1 MAYER
6 KGVGQGDEIN
16 VARRRLDT
24 RRTRQ
29 KIKDLLNGRDGA
41 LYFCGIVMALGF
53 LSLIM
58 PLPFFGELLV
68 LITWLF
74 ARSFFDF
81 EKRLFDYPYRLPQH
95 SGCNDGSQAVRNGK
109 PQKGNGIFMLG
120 NELPDNSN
128 SFTQRQIWAG
138 NSDLRTHMLV
148 LGTTGSGKAQP
159 LDAKLHT
166 PSGWQRMGD
175 VKIGMLLSMPD
186 GSIAPVVG
194 VFPQGMVDIYKVT
207 FVDGRSTEAC
217 GEHLWEI
224 FHKEGAPQLLTTL
237 QLADQLAAYPVDAE
251 GCFSVRLPAPVQK
264 PEAALPVD
272 PYVLGCNSQ
281 NQALPALYKAASV
294 SQRQQLLRGLL
305 DTDGRVGL
313 AGEVSY
319 STTSEQ
325 LARDVQELVWSL
337 GGVAFLSVENTA
349 FTLRIR
355 HAQPDCLFSL
365 PQKKSLLRE
374 YGDTLKLRVT
384 SVEKIGQKEAQCIV
398 VDHPDHL
405 YITDNYI
412 VTHNTEYLLGLFVN
426 AMVINSGFIMCDG
439 KGDPNLQ
446 RNIFRLARRFGREDD
461 LLIINFITSG
471 RDFFEKQYDSVT
483 NNMNI
488 FGNTSSGML
497 IELLVSLMDDSGG
510 GGDMWKGRAISFVAA
525 LTRVLVYLRD
535 MGHINLSADVFIKY
549 FEMGDLFELCF
560 EHEGVYGEKFEVVSM
575 ALKTYLKTLPGFQ
588 EGKKKKQETK
598 TLEQHGFIV
607 MQLTRIF
614 NDLNFNYGHIFN
626 TRVGEI
632 DFFDVV
638 INNRILITLLPA
650 LERAP
655 DTLKMLGKLIVGN
668 IKQMMAGCLGNRVE
682 GLVREIIDSRPT
694 NSPVPT
700 TCVLDEYGYYAVVGF
715 AVAPAQARSLGF
727 FICFSAQDF
736 SSLKKAS
743 AEEAD
748 ATWENTNIR
757 AVGRLTSGAKSET
770 MERIAGAAGEAVVSI
785 SSGDESYM
793 GAMGYKYRAQQNV
806 AYDKTNRIDYNDLAQ
821 QSDGDFTFI
830 IGKKAGGGKS
840 GGVAVIMGQ
849 GFYAATDSPMHMRI
863 NTFVPVEAPT
873 ETDLPRQKKGIL
885 ALKQFTESKDVSPD
899 FLTTKLEGSPI
910 LSSLAG
916 LMQFCEIL
924 SQKGN
929 AISPTDAV
937 CAWLAARS
945 SDNSDALMDALDKKI
960 SEVLRGKIQGAP
972 SETPAE
978 KTRREVTPSAPS
990 SEPPSPTV
998 SRSTTLL
1005 GAEAVDAA
1013 IERDNAY
1020 MASLMQQAIA
1030 NPDAFN
1036 EQLDDRD
1043 YEAADVGE
1051 GGESTPHETLT
1062 HDDYSVEKYIDDDD
1076 MQMDSYGD
1084 GLEPVATSFYSGVK
1098 PSMVSLMGGNP
1109 HKPLSQYTLAIDAAD
1124 IEWNTTKRH
1133 SIKTAVA
1140 LNLAA
1145 NGGQP
1150 FSSRNEVF
1158 EIESSSEA
1166 FQVSLHHETSYIHKP
1181 IPKEQDPVAFKEKAK
1196 QLNDSLKTIMEKSS
1210 FFGGDDEE

>member
-16 VARRRLDT
+16 VGRRRLDT

-29 KIKDLLNGRDGA
+29 KIKDLLNSRDGA
-41 LYFCGIVMALGF
+41 LYFCGIVMAIGF

-120 NELPDNSN
+120 NELPDSSN
-128 SFTQRQIWAG
+128 GFTQRQIWAG

-166 PSGWQRMGD
+166 PSGWQCMGD
-175 VKIGMLLSMPD
+175 AKIGMLLSMPD
-186 GSIAPVVG
+186 GSTAPVIG
-194 VFPQGMVDIYKVT
+194 VFPQGMVDIYKIT
-207 FVDGRSTEAC
+207 FADGRSTEAC
-217 GEHLWEI
+217 GEHLWEVY
-224 FHKEGAPQLLTTL
+224 HKNSEPQLFTTI
-237 QLADQLAAYPVDAE
+237 QLLEQLAAYPVDAE
-251 GCFSVRLPAPVQK
+251 GCFTVRLPAPVQK

-281 NQALPALYKAASV
+281 DQALPALYKTASV

-305 DTDGRVGL
+305 DTDGCVGL

-325 LARDVQELVWSL
+325 LALDVQELVWSL
-337 GGVAFLSVENTA
+337 GGVAFLSVENA
-349 FTLRIR
+349 LFTLRIR

-365 PQKKSLLRE
+365 PQKKSLLTV
-374 YGDTLKLRVT
+374 YGDTLKLRVK
-384 SVEKIGQKEAQCIV
+384 SVEKIGQKEAQCIY

-405 YITDNYI
+405 YITDDYI

-785 SSGDESYM
+785 SSGDESVM
-793 GAMGYKYRAQQNV
+793 GALGYKYRAQQNV

-873 ETDLPRQKKGIL
+873 ENDLPRQKKGIL
-885 ALKQFTESKDVSPD
+885 ALKQFMASKDASPD
-899 FLTTKLEGSPI
+899 VLTTKLEGSAI

-916 LMQFCEIL
+916 LMDFCDVLAE
-924 SQKGN
+924 KGN
-929 AISPTDAV
+929 AISPTDAI
-937 CAWLAARS
+937 CAWLVARS
-945 SDNSDALMDALDKKI
+945 SDNSDVLMDALDKKI
-960 SEVLRGKIQGAP
+960 SETLRGKNGAP
-972 SETPAE
+972 EQKTERPAPP
-978 KTRREVTPSAPS
+978 VTSAA
-990 SEPPSPTV
+990 PPSP
-998 SRSTTLL
+998 SAAPTTSLL
-1005 GAEAVDAA
+1005 GAEVVDAA
-1013 IERDNAY
+1013 IEQDKAY
-1020 MASLMQQAIA
+1020 TARLVQQAIA
-1030 NPDAFN
+1030 NPELFN

-1043 YEAADVGE
+1043 FHAADVGE
-1051 GGESTPHETLT
+1051 GGETTPHDTLVQ
-1062 HDDYSVEKYIDDDD
+1062 DDYPVEDDIDDDGDD
-1076 MQMDSYGD
+1076 MQMDSYGE

-1109 HKPLSQYTLAIDAAD
+1109 HKPLNQYTLAIDAVD
-1124 IEWNTTKRH
+1124 MDWKTTSRH
-1133 SIKTAVA
+1133 STKTAVA

-1158 EIESSSEA
+1158 DIESSSEDL
-1166 FQVSLHHETSYIHKP
+1166 QVSLHHQTAYIDKP
-1181 IPKEQDPVAFKEKAK
+1181 IPDEQDPVAFKEKAK
-1196 QLNDSLKTIMEKSS
+1196 QLNDTVKTIMASSS
-1210 FFGGDDEE
+1210 FLGENDDEEEK

>member
-6 KGVGQGDEIN
+6 KGVGQGDEIG
-16 VARRRLDT
+16 VGRRRLDT

-29 KIKDLLNGRDGA
+29 KIKDLLNSRDGA
-41 LYFCGIVMALGF
+41 LYFCGIVMAVGF

-120 NELPDNSN
+120 NELPDSSN
-128 SFTQRQIWAG
+128 SYTQRQIWAG

-148 LGTTGSGKAQP
+148 LGTTGSGK
-159 LDAKLHT
+159 
-166 PSGWQRMGD
+166 
-175 VKIGMLLSMPD
+175 
-186 GSIAPVVG
+186 
-194 VFPQGMVDIYKVT
+194 
-207 FVDGRSTEAC
+207 TE
-217 GEHLWEI
+217 
-224 FHKEGAPQLLTTL
+224 F
-237 QLADQLAAYPVDAE
+237 
-251 GCFSVRLPAPVQK
+251 
-264 PEAALPVD
+264 
-272 PYVLGCNSQ
+272 
-281 NQALPALYKAASV
+281 
-294 SQRQQLLRGLL
+294 
-305 DTDGRVGL
+305 
-313 AGEVSY
+313 
-319 STTSEQ
+319 
-325 LARDVQELVWSL
+325 
-337 GGVAFLSVENTA
+337 
-349 FTLRIR
+349 
-355 HAQPDCLFSL
+355 
-365 PQKKSLLRE
+365 
-374 YGDTLKLRVT
+374 
-384 SVEKIGQKEAQCIV
+384 
-398 VDHPDHL
+398 
-405 YITDNYI
+405 
-412 VTHNTEYLLGLFVN
+412 LLGLFVN

-471 RDFFEKQYDSVT
+471 RDFFDKQYDSVT
-483 NNMNI
+483 NNMNL

-785 SSGDESYM
+785 SSGDESVM

-849 GFYAATDSPMHMRI
+849 GFYAATESPMHMRI

-873 ETDLPRQKKGIL
+873 ENDLPRQKKGIL
-885 ALKQFTESKDVSPD
+885 ALKQFTESPDASPD

-916 LMQFCEIL
+916 LMSFCEIL

-929 AISPTDAV
+929 AISPTDAI

-945 SDNSDALMDALDKKI
+945 SDNCDVLMDALDKKI
-960 SEVLRGKIQGAP
+960 SEVLRGKTVAMSQQAAPKKIP
-972 SETPAE
+972 SESAPA
-978 KTRREVTPSAPS
+978 APS
-990 SEPPSPTV
+990 SPSASQPTAAAV
-998 SRSTTLL
+998 SSSTSLL
-1005 GAEAVDAA
+1005 GAEAVNAA
-1013 IERDNAY
+1013 IEQDTAY
-1020 MASLMQQAIA
+1020 ITSVMQRAIE
-1030 NPDAFN
+1030 NPELFN

-1043 YEAADVGE
+1043 FDAADVGE

-1062 HDDYSVEKYIDDDD
+1062 HDDYPVEDFSDDD

-1084 GLEPVATSFYSGVK
+1084 GLEPVAATSFYSGVK
-1098 PSMVSLMGGNP
+1098 PSMASLMGGNP
-1109 HKPLSQYTLAIDAAD
+1109 HKPLSQYTLAIDAVD
-1124 IEWNTTKRH
+1124 MDWKTTTRH
-1133 SIKTAVA
+1133 STKTAVA

-1145 NGGQP
+1145 NSGKP

-1158 EIESSSEA
+1158 AVESDSEA
-1166 FQVSLHHETSYIHKP
+1166 LQVSLHHQTAYISKP
-1181 IPKEQDPVAFKEKAK
+1181 IPEEQDPVEFKQKSK
-1196 QLNDSLKTIMEKSS
+1196 QLNDAVKAIMNNSS
-1210 FFGGDDEE
+1210 FLSEGDDE